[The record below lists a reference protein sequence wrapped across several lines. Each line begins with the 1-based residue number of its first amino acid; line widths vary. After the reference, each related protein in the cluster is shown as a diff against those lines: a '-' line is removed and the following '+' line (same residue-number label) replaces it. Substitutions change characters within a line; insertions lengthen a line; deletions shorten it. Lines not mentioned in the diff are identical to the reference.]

1 MNHKKRLF
9 SYFKKYFEKL
19 KKAHNARVENLIDD
33 EDFKSTVTR
42 EEFEAAIKG
51 DIEEAM
57 QAVKVRVITNLM
69 KI

>member
-1 MNHKKRLF
+1 MK
-9 SYFKKYFEKL
+9 KL

-57 QAVKVRVITNLM
+57 QAVKVRVETNLI